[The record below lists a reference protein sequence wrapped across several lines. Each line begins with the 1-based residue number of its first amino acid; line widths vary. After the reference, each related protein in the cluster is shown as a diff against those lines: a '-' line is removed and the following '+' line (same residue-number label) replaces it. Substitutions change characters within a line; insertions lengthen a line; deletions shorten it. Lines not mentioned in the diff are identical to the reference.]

1 MRKKPRPFSFD
12 SSVSCLFS
20 RITHPP
26 DAVGAVVG
34 DQQAAVLCHRDADRA
49 APYIAAFRDEAGQEV
64 LVLADGFAA
73 FRDGDGDDFIARAVR
88 TVPRAML
95 GGAGKFKQENN
106 ALITKDYL

>member
-1 MRKKPRPFSFD
+1 MRKKPRLFCFD
-12 SSVSCLFS
+12 SSVSRLFP

-34 DQQAAVLCHRDADRA
+34 DQQAAVLCDRDADRA
-49 APYIAAFRDEAGQEV
+49 APDIAAFRDEAGQEV
-64 LVLADGFAA
+64 LVLAGGFAMD
-73 FRDGDGDDFIARAVR
+73 DGDGDDFIARAARAVPR
-88 TVPRAML
+88 TVL